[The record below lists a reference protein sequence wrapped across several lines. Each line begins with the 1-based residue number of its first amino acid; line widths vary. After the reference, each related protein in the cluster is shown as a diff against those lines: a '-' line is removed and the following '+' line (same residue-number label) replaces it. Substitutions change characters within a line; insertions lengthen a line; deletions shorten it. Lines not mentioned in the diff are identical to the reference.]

1 MRSLKRLRKLWND
14 VLNAL
19 EASVLAWIIR
29 KALERHQS
37 EPIETNY
44 GPFPDSPSVME
55 PWCLACVTHWPCK
68 RFQEVASLAEKLNL
82 DGS

>member
-1 MRSLKRLRKLWND
+1 VKNLRRLRKLWND
-14 VLNAL
+14 VLGEL
-19 EASVLAWIIR
+19 EASVLAWIVR
-29 KALERHQS
+29 KALERHKP

-44 GPFPDSPSVME
+44 GPFPDSPPVME